1 MKNPKEKLIEMEDLD
16 QQERDNLG
24 LYHREMDDCI
34 RSSSILYSRLF
45 EYSERIRMADRRS
58 KTEVSKNR

>member
-1 MKNPKEKLIEMEDLD
+1 MNGPNKKPIEMEDSD
-16 QQERDNLG
+16 QLEKDNFG
-24 LYHREMDDCI
+24 LYYREMDNCI

-58 KTEVSKNR
+58 KTEISKNR